1 MSSGSARSAPPPN
14 RGADRARAERR
25 AAGPAGAGAWARLWA
40 LDAVFAAV
48 ELVVLVGGARQL
60 QPAGSRLGSLG
71 ALAAGLSVLAS
82 VLWVVLLRRVRAP
95 IYAATELRRAAAS
108 TSPNRSAAV
117 RAGLRAGYRAATQLG
132 VISLWGR
139 AALGTATA
147 ALSALLGWWGLGL
160 DARAALF
167 LFWGS
172 AVLGPHLSALCSLP
186 HERLAQRWLDTL
198 LQSAPSAALGDGAEL
213 RRQLDTYPGRLSQV
227 CLITLGLGGVGAL
240 AVAAVLFRVP
250 LTAVWGPGGVL
261 PPLLLI
267 GLLAW
272 LAWLQAR
279 TASIEARVAT
289 LLEIRPGTGRGRQRS
304 DGARALYGALTRLPF
319 ELAAAQLVVGLL
331 PLLGALGGGALRLG
345 RPTDEIARLLALGAL
360 PVLAGALYSLAWQ
373 TVILQPLWQLLA
385 VSISSPML
393 GDEPPPPAGPLPSLR
408 WASGAAVALMVSL
421 LGVGLALP
429 MLALAALAA
438 SGLAGVAW
446 IVSRLVRPLTALRAQ
461 TVALARGELLP
472 EPPPDRDA
480 ALAVAATLEL
490 PLQSALEKLRQSVR
504 ERLSASAQAQAT
516 LESEVAVR
524 TAELRQRTAELEAAL
539 AQLASTQAELLRAEQ
554 LASIGRLIAGIAH
567 EINNPVNAVINTAR
581 PLGELLDELEVALGA
596 TAAATAAASSEAV
609 QPLLAEAVEM
619 LAVLERAARRT
630 HEIVRAL
637 REYSDGQTDSV
648 EADSASEASEP
659 VELHRVIEE
668 AWQLV
673 QDPIKERLEIERAYG
688 ELPTVPGLAGKLQQV
703 VINLLSNALYAVRQ
717 RAAQEGE
724 RFRPRLRVETRVSDG
739 YALLAVTDNGTGMP
753 DEVRLRAFDPF
764 FTTKDISDGSG
775 LGLSIV
781 HSIVRRHR
789 GSVRVT
795 SQLREGTTFTVALP
809 LSAADPSAAQAARRT
824 T

>member
-1 MSSGSARSAPPPN
+1 VSTGSAGRGPPS
-14 RGADRARAERR
+14 RAGRERADRR
-25 AAGPAGAGAWARLWA
+25 AALDSSASGSWARLWA
-40 LDAVFAAV
+40 LDAVFALV
-48 ELVVLVGGARQL
+48 ELVALVAGARQL
-60 QPAGSRLGSLG
+60 QPAGSRLGPLG

-95 IYAATELRRAAAS
+95 IYAATELRRAAAL
-108 TSPNRSAAV
+108 TSSARSAAV
-117 RAGLRAGYRAATQLG
+117 HAGLRAGYRAAAQLG

-147 ALSALLGWWGLGL
+147 TLVALLGWWGLGL
-160 DARAALF
+160 DGKAALF

-172 AVLGPHLSALCSLP
+172 AVLGPPLSALCSLP
-186 HERLAQRWLDTL
+186 HERLAQRWLDGL
-198 LQSAPSAALGDGAEL
+198 LQSAPAAALGDGAEI
-213 RRQLDTYPGRLSQV
+213 RCQLDTYPGRLAQV
-227 CLITLGLGGVGAL
+227 CLITLGLGAVGAL
-240 AVAAVLFRVP
+240 ALAGVLSRLP
-250 LTAVWGPGGVL
+250 LTAVWGPGLVL

-267 GLLAW
+267 GLMAW

-279 TASIEARVAT
+279 TSSIEARVAA
-289 LLEIRPGTGRGRQRS
+289 LLESRPGSGRARQRS
-304 DGARALYGALTRLPF
+304 DGARALYRALTRLPF
-319 ELAAAQLVVGLL
+319 ELAAGQLGVALL

-345 RPTDEIARLLALGAL
+345 LPADEIARLLALGAL
-360 PVLAGALYSLAWQ
+360 PVLAGALYALAWQ

-385 VSISSPML
+385 ASISSPLL

-408 WASGAAVALMVSL
+408 WASGAAAALMVLL

-429 MLALAALAA
+429 MLALAVLAA
-438 SGLAGVAW
+438 SGLAGVAF

-472 EPPPDRDA
+472 EPPPRETVPP
-480 ALAVAATLEL
+480 VAATLEL

-504 ERLSASAQAQAT
+504 ERLSASAQAQAM
-516 LESEVAVR
+516 LESEVATR

-539 AQLASTQAELLRAEQ
+539 AALASTQAELLRAEQ

-581 PLGELLDELEVALGA
+581 PLGELLDEL
-596 TAAATAAASSEAV
+596 AAALHAPGTTPEAV
-609 QPLLAEAVEM
+609 QTLLSEAVEM

-637 REYSDGQTDSV
+637 REYSDGQTDAV
-648 EADSASEASEP
+648 EAGGPSEPSEP

-668 AWQLV
+668 AWLLV
-673 QDPIKERLEIERAYG
+673 QDPIKAQVDLERAYG

-717 RAAQEGE
+717 RATEEGD
-724 RFRPRLRVETRVSDG
+724 RFRPRLRVETGVRDGCALVS
-739 YALLAVTDNGTGMP
+739 VTDNGTGMP
-753 DEVRLRAFDPF
+753 QEVRLRAFDPF

-809 LSAADPSAAQAARRT
+809 LGAPNHDPSTPTPT